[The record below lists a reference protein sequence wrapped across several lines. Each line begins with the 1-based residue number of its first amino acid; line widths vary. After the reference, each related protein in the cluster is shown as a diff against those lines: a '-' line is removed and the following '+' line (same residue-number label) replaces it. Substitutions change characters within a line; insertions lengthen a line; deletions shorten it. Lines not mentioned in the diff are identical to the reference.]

1 MRGYVDT
8 QWGQVHY
15 RAGGPPPADAERVL
29 AMYHESPRTS
39 AVYQPV
45 LDAFPPDVAVLAFDT
60 PGFGQ
65 SDDAPRDRPLG
76 DYATVLLEA
85 LDRLGVGRFLPV
97 GMKTGSA
104 IATAM
109 AVRAGRDRVPGAV
122 LYAQE
127 EPDDDAFERWAT
139 DWAPPISFT
148 ADGSTLAELYAKN
161 VGLYGTDNPRVLHE
175 AVADTI
181 ANADRYAS
189 VYPAVFRGHRQTWE
203 DMHTLV
209 AAGVHLTVLEPP
221 VAQFTADD
229 PITFGIVPGTRIV
242 AMPSTGQF
250 PALATDE
257 FVAAVTTATELAGL
271 ATVPATA
278 RS

>member
-8 QWGQVHY
+8 EWGQVHY
-15 RAGGPPPADAERVL
+15 RAGGPAPADASCVV

-45 LDAFPPDVAVLAFDT
+45 LDAFADDVAVLAFDT

-65 SDDAPRDRPLG
+65 SDDAPADRPLA
-76 DYATVLLEA
+76 DYASVLLQA
-85 LDRLGVGRFLPV
+85 LDALGVDRFLPV

-104 IATAM
+104 LVTAM
-109 AVRAGRDRVPGAV
+109 AVEAGADRVPGAV

-139 DWAPPISFT
+139 DWAPPITFP
-148 ADGSTLAELYAKN
+148 ADGSTLTKLYAKN
-161 VGLYGTDNPRVLHE
+161 VGLYGTEHPRVLYE
-175 AVADTI
+175 AVADAI
-181 ANADRYAS
+181 SNADRYAS
-189 VYPAVFRGHRQTWE
+189 VYPAVFRGHRQTWD

-221 VAQFTADD
+221 TAQFTDHD
-229 PITFGIVPGTRIV
+229 PIVFGVVPGTHV
-242 AMPSTGQF
+242 LPMPTTGQF
-250 PALATDE
+250 PTLATSA
-257 FVAAVTTATELAGL
+257 FVDAVTGALHRSGL
-271 ATVPATA
+271 VAPIAA
-278 RS
+278 A

>member
-1 MRGYVDT
+1 MRGYIDT
-8 QWGQVHY
+8 DWGQVHF
-15 RAGGPPPADAERVL
+15 RAGGPTPGDAERVI

-39 AVYQPV
+39 AVYDPV
-45 LDAFPPDVAVLAFDT
+45 LEAFPDGVAVLAFDT

-65 SDDAPRDRPLG
+65 SDDAPADRPLG
-76 DYATVLLEA
+76 DYATVLLQA
-85 LDRLGVGRFLPV
+85 LDGLGVGRFLPV

-104 IATAM
+104 LVTAM
-109 AVRAGRDRVPGAV
+109 AVAAGADRVPGAV

-127 EPDDDAFERWAT
+127 EPDDAAFEHWAN
-139 DWAPPISFT
+139 DWAPPIAFP
-148 ADGSTLAELYAKN
+148 ADGSTLTKLYAKN
-161 VGLYGTDNPRVLHE
+161 VGLYGSDDPRVLYE

-203 DMHTLV
+203 DMHALV

-221 VAQFTADD
+221 TAQFTSDD
-229 PITFGIVPGTRIV
+229 PITFGVVPGTDVV

-257 FVAAVTTATELAGL
+257 FVRAVTTALDRSGL
-271 ATVPATA
+271 TAPADA
-278 RS
+278 A